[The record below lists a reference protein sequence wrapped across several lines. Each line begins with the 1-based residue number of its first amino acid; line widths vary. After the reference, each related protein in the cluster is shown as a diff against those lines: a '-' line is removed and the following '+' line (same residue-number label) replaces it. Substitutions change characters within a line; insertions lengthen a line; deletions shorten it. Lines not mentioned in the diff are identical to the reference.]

1 MAKLNREAKVR
12 DKKLRKQARKEERKA
27 EAATGVS
34 PEERW
39 PTADTAPAEQER

>member
-1 MAKLNREAKVR
+1 MRE
-12 DKKLRKQARKEERKA
+12 KKLRKQARKDARKA

-39 PTADTAPAEQER
+39 PSADPER